1 MSKAWPV
8 PPLKPKAPVQRNARQ
23 ILAVRIDELF
33 SYAPIIPH
41 PDLIE
46 ELHNARIAAKRL
58 RYTLELF
65 DFVFGKR
72 GAAAIDQLKE
82 LQELL
87 GQIHDL
93 DVRIDLIVA
102 ELAALDDANESTAT
116 GLARLLDRQRNSR
129 VQVHRLLVQRWN
141 ELDAAGFERSLRK
154 LTRST

>member
-1 MSKAWPV
+1 MTKAWPV
-8 PPLKPKAPVQRNARQ
+8 PPLKPKAPVQRNARK

-41 PDLIE
+41 PDLVE

-65 DFVFGKR
+65 DFVFGR
-72 GAAAIDQLKE
+72 QGSVAIEQLKD

-93 DVRIDLIVA
+93 DVRIDLITD
-102 ELAALDDANESTAT
+102 ELSNDGGDEIGT
-116 GLARLLDRQRNSR
+116 GLKRLLVRQRQTR
-129 VQVHRLLVQRWN
+129 VQIHRLLVQRWV
-141 ELDAAGFERSLRK
+141 ELDSAGFEQSLRK
-154 LTRST
+154 LTRAK